1 MASVTAF
8 LLSVL
13 IGPFLIRKLKEIGT
27 MHSNSRV
34 GFEKIEERTKDKK
47 VVPSMGGI
55 LIVFTI
61 LVSTVLWGQ
70 WPNPYL
76 MTVTFAT
83 LWMGLIGYIDDL
95 LKLYN
100 GNSSGLKAGVKF
112 GAQILCGL
120 CVGTFLYFL
129 APEWQQIG
137 IPFIKDRFIFLGP
150 TYIVFASIVLVGS
163 SNAVNLTD
171 GLDGLAIG
179 CTTFLAMTYAVLAYV
194 AGHWIF
200 AQYLYLPFINGVG
213 ELTVFCFAM
222 MGAALG
228 FLWFNSHPASVF
240 MGDTGSLSLGGAIGA
255 IALCTKNEL
264 LLLVVGG
271 VFVLEAVSVI
281 LQVASFKLTGR
292 RIFKMAPIHHHFQLM
307 GWKESKIVVR
317 FWILAII
324 FSLAGLAS
332 LKLR

>member
-13 IGPFLIRKLKEIGT
+13 IGPFLIRKLKKIGT
-27 MHSNSRV
+27 AHSHQRA
-34 GFEKIEERTKDKK
+34 GFEKIEKRTQDKK
-47 VVPSMGGI
+47 FVPTMGGLLI
-55 LIVFTI
+55 LFSIVTS
-61 LVSTVLWGQ
+61 VMLWGE

-76 MTVTFAT
+76 MTVVFTT

-100 GNSSGLKAGVKF
+100 GNSAGLKAGVKF
-112 GAQILCGL
+112 AAQVVCGL
-120 CVGTFLYFL
+120 CAGAFLYSL
-129 APEWQQIG
+129 APEWQEVS
-137 IPFIKDRFIFLGP
+137 IPFLKERFIVMGP
-150 TYIVFASIVLVGS
+150 MYIVFSSVVLVGS

-179 CTTFLAMTYAVLAYV
+179 CTTFLTMTYAILSYV
-194 AGHWIF
+194 VGHAIF
-200 AQYLYLPFINGVG
+200 AQYLYLPFINGAG
-213 ELTVFCFAM
+213 ELTVFCAAM
-222 MGAALG
+222 MGASLG
-228 FLWFNSHPASVF
+228 FLWFNGHPASVF

-264 LLLVVGG
+264 LLLIVGG
-271 VFVLEAVSVI
+271 VFVMEAVSVI
-281 LQVASFKLTGR
+281 LQVASFKLTGK

-324 FSLAGLAS
+324 FALAGLAS